1 MLVFTSFL
9 LVIQI
14 WYEHGDDTSDH
25 TRHFSENLGQ
35 FTKTGIKEGIIFFVM
50 FHFLEILIVF
60 QDKTFEFSFV
70 KINFID
76 KI

>member
-1 MLVFTSFL
+1 
-9 LVIQI
+9 
-14 WYEHGDDTSDH
+14 
-25 TRHFSENLGQ
+25 
-35 FTKTGIKEGIIFFVM
+35 M